1 MLARTLV
8 SRLCLKYPIRSTQ
21 DTRSHCIN
29 LRIPDIIP
37 PITHVFRD
45 SVWSSVIRVSVTFQ
59 SNHQIG
65 VAVHRTRA
73 PVLGRRNGRP
83 ACRYL
88 HVPATGPSRSDSLAC
103 RATTT
108 KDLRAHA
115 GMDNRMRVDEMQSTF
130 TGIPHTARDD
140 ALSMRMDL
148 SLERDGTAKL
158 RPDKPKD
165 GCDRQIGYLLTAPQT
180 WSTLLPEGFHWRI
193 LHGTHCACG
202 AHPGEIVRAQ

>member
-8 SRLCLKYPIRSTQ
+8 SRLSEVSDPLDAGYSFP
-21 DTRSHCIN
+21 
-29 LRIPDIIP
+29 LRIPDTIP

-45 SVWSSVIRVSVTFQ
+45 SVWSSVIRVSVTLQ
-59 SNHQIG
+59 TNHQIG

-115 GMDNRMRVDEMQSTF
+115 GTDNRMRVDETQSTF

-148 SLERDGTAKL
+148 SLERGGPAKL
-158 RPDKPKD
+158 RPDKPRRIVVI
-165 GCDRQIGYLLTAPQT
+165 DR
-180 WSTLLPEGFHWRI
+180 S
-193 LHGTHCACG
+193 GTC
-202 AHPGEIVRAQ
+202 